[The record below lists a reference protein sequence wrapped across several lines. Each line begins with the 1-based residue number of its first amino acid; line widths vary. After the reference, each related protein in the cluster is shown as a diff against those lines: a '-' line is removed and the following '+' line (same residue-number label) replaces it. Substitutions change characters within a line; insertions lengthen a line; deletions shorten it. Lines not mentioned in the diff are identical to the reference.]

1 MVGTYTTIKVSKK
14 TLQLLEELKRKFNAD
29 SYEDVISRLM
39 LEYRRRLV
47 ESYFGVDKGR
57 VEAFSEEDRGE
68 DREP

>member
-1 MVGTYTTIKVSKK
+1 MVGTYTTIKVSRK
-14 TLQLLEELKRKFNAD
+14 TLQMLDELKRKLNAN
-29 SYEDVISRLM
+29 SYEDVISKLI